1 MGFREL
7 PTPET
12 EFPRIGPLGISVNRG
27 NGAALSGDMRAEGE
41 GLEPSQANA
50 HAPARPPPGTS
61 KTLQQGIQSERG
73 VRQYGP
79 GPLGPGLSPPRLRIT
94 LGGGM
99 LVAPARPHSGYPS
112 RAALG
117 IPASLFGRAGAR
129 QSGTVTAR
137 RGLWAIGPG
146 RTATFEASPRRVC
159 WWGTG
164 PLFIVIVAAQL
175 PA

>member
-1 MGFREL
+1 
-7 PTPET
+7 
-12 EFPRIGPLGISVNRG
+12 
-27 NGAALSGDMRAEGE
+27 
-41 GLEPSQANA
+41 
-50 HAPARPPPGTS
+50 
-61 KTLQQGIQSERG
+61 
-73 VRQYGP
+73 
-79 GPLGPGLSPPRLRIT
+79 
-94 LGGGM
+94 M

-117 IPASLFGRAGAR
+117 IPASLFGRTGAR

-137 RGLWAIGPG
+137 RGPWAIGPG
-146 RTATFEASPRRVC
+146 RSATFEASPRRVC